1 MDDLR
6 AWRWLMMVVDLGGL
20 AAAAK
25 QAHRTPS
32 TLSHAIKTLESQV
45 GVPLVKYH
53 GRHLAL
59 TEAGRSLTERLRPVL
74 RDLDGAKRL
83 VEQLRGG
90 VEPLVSLAI
99 DQIVPPERVC
109 ALLHQLAQTHPTTRV
124 ELFETVLGGGPAR
137 MQAGLVDA
145 YIGTHNVPNTVR
157 QALGSVS
164 LVAVAARTHPL
175 AVRQEQSAA
184 PLNEPLLRQHRQIVI
199 RDSAPGRLAS
209 GSWLAA
215 EQRYTVD
222 HLHTAVG
229 LVRAGLGFS
238 WLPDFIL
245 AREPSLVGLPLP
257 EGMCE
262 TLTLAWT
269 ERPGFS
275 EGAAGRVIFETAQRV
290 FQLQ

>member
-32 TLSHAIKTLESQV
+32 TISHAIKTLETQV
-45 GVPLVKYH
+45 GVPLVTYQ
-53 GRHLAL
+53 GRNLAL
-59 TEAGRSLTERLRPVL
+59 TEAGRSLTERVRPIL
-74 RDLDGAKRL
+74 RDLDGANRL
-83 VEQLRGG
+83 VAQLRGG

-99 DQIVPPERVC
+99 DQIVPPDRVC
-109 ALLHQLAQTHPTTRV
+109 ALLHQLALSHPATRV
-124 ELFETVLGGGPAR
+124 ELYESVLGGGPAR

-145 YIGTHNVPNTVR
+145 YIGTHSVPNTNK

-164 LVAVAARTHPL
+164 LVAMAARTHPL
-175 AVRQEQSAA
+175 AAMQEHNAV
-184 PLNEPLLRQHRQIVI
+184 PLGEPLLRQHRQIVI
-199 RDSAPGRLAS
+199 RDSAPGRLAN

-245 AREPSLVGLPLP
+245 SQEPSLVGLSLP
-257 EGMCE
+257 DGMCE
-262 TLTLAWT
+262 TLPLAWT

-275 EGAAGRVIFETAQRV
+275 EGVAGRVIFETAQRV
-290 FQLQ
+290 FRG